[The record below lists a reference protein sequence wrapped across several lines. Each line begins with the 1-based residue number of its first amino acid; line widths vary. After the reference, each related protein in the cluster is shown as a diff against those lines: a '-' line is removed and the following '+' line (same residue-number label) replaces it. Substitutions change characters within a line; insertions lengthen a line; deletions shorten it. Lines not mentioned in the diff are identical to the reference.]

1 MNKGGTGGHGEGL
14 VGWSWGDVCSIAD
27 FQIENLAIKH
37 KISDDIL

>member
-1 MNKGGTGGHGEGL
+1 MGRGWWEWSGG
-14 VGWSWGDVCSIAD
+14 SVCSIAD